1 MHDVSYIIYHQ
12 LIKNNQTSQKRHKLK
27 LKINNYSKYVCLHKI
42 NKFPEV
48 IPSLNLIKGYI

>member
-1 MHDVSYIIYHQ
+1 MHDVPHIIYHQ
-12 LIKNNQTSQKRHKLK
+12 LIKNNQTSQERHKLK

-48 IPSLNLIKGYI
+48 IPSLN